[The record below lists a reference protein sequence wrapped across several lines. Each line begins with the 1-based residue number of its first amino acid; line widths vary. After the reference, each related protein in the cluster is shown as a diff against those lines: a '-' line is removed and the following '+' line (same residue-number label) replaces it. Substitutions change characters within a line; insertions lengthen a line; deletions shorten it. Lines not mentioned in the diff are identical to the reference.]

1 MWFVYALRSERDKGL
16 YIGMSTDVKRRLAE
30 HNRGYNRST
39 ASRAP
44 FKLIHVE
51 QCESREAAREREK
64 FLKSGM
70 GRDILRVA
78 VAE

>member
-1 MWFVYALRSERDKGL
+1 MWFVYALRSERDRGL

-39 ASRAP
+39 APRAP

-51 QCESREAAREREK
+51 QCESRETAREREK

-70 GRDILRVA
+70 GRDILRA
-78 VAE
+78 VAGE